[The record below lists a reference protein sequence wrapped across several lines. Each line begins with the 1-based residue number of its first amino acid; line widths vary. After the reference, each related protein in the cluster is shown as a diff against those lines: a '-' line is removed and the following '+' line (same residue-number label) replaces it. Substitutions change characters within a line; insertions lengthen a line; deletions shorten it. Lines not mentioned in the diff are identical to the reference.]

1 LHKCCRNG
9 CAGGAT
15 LLFLEAGSYDA
26 ALVDAVKHFQL
37 RHGLDANGSVGP
49 QALRALNVPV
59 AVRIKQLEAS
69 LERLL
74 GMDFVFA
81 EIRSRLF
88 PTSAK
93 SAGARSARHDR
104 AVTGSCFPSQAPR
117 NRREFRSCSQSL
129 SLLRALFRHFEQKQ
143 IRGRRPA
150 LDPRRS

>member
-1 LHKCCRNG
+1 M
-9 CAGGAT
+9 
-15 LLFLEAGSYDA
+15 A
-26 ALVDAVKHFQL
+26 ASARKRCVHSMCQL
-37 RHGLDANGSVGP
+37 RCGSS
-49 QALRALNVPV
+49 
-59 AVRIKQLEAS
+59 LEAS